1 MKHLLFNILL
11 IATSFTSL
19 AQSDVTKFL
28 GFPVDGSE
36 STMIRNLKSKGFT
49 VSNVSGNQFLKG
61 RFNGIDVQVF
71 ISTEKGKV
79 SRIMVCD
86 ENTIDEGDIKIRFN
100 RLCNQFTNNGKY
112 LSLDDYTISDDED
125 ISYEM
130 AVKNKRYEAIFYQ
143 LPEGEALENLQMSIL
158 QNVQEK
164 YSSEQVENAS
174 DELKIQIFAECASEL
189 LKAVQN
195 KPVWFMIT
203 EHYGKYYITM
213 FYDNEL
219 NRAHGEDL

>member
-1 MKHLLFNILL
+1 MKHLLLYILL

-36 STMIRNLKSKGFT
+36 STMIRNLKAKGFT
-49 VSNVSGNQFLKG
+49 ISNHGVNQFLKG
-61 RFNGIDVQVF
+61 RFNGVDVHVF
-71 ISTEKGKV
+71 TSTEKGKV

-112 LSLDDYTISDDED
+112 LSLDDYTISDNED

-130 AVKNKRYEAIFYQ
+130 AVHNKRYEAIFYQ
-143 LPEGEALENLQMSIL
+143 LPEEDALDNLQMSIL
-158 QNVQEK
+158 QRVQSK
-164 YSSEQVENAS
+164 YSSEQLENAS
-174 DELKIQIFAECASEL
+174 EELKTQIFADCATDL

-203 EHYGKYYITM
+203 EHFGKYYITM

-219 NRAHGEDL
+219 NRAQGEDL